1 MQKVARDDI
10 VCLFRD
16 LTSRVTRANLRFLA
30 FCAAFGA
37 AAMAA
42 APADAQVMARGYY
55 HHLDSRAS
63 FFISEVTEADQ
74 VRTEMITYHLSGNE
88 PMDIPAWRH
97 SYMDSSGVQHHVTV
111 VDFAPHYEMHNS
123 TVQYSMMDAATNY
136 RQKGEV
142 ILDQGTRS
150 DRIPTHIL
158 NVQLDNG
165 NVLFVVLM
173 LHQNDDMNERRLLIA
188 EAEKPPGA
196 RQPALF
202 LASLGVINPE
212 FFGTDADH
220 TLWRVRYSPA
230 GPPIHDQ
237 QLVATQPWGIGVF
250 DEDMSA
256 GGEAIPQ

>member
-1 MQKVARDDI
+1 MQNLTKFKLLA
-10 VCLFRD
+10 VCA
-16 LTSRVTRANLRFLA
+16 V
-30 FCAAFGA
+30 FGA
-37 AAMAA
+37 VAMSA
-42 APADAQVMARGYY
+42 APASAQVMARGYY
-55 HHLDSRAS
+55 HHLESRAS

-74 VRTEMITYHLSGNE
+74 ISTEMFTYHVEGNE
-88 PMDIPAWRH
+88 PMDVPAWRH
-97 SYMDSSGVQHHVTV
+97 SYLDSRGTQHHVTV
-111 VDFAPHYEMHNS
+111 VDFAPYYEKSNS
-123 TVQYSMMDAATNY
+123 TVQYSMADAATNY

-158 NVQLDNG
+158 NLQLDNG

-173 LHQNDDMNERRLLIA
+173 LHQNDDMDERRLLIA
-188 EAEKPPGA
+188 EAEMPRGA

-220 TLWRVRYSPA
+220 TLWRVRYTPA

-237 QLVATQPWGIGVF
+237 RLVATQPWGVGEF
-250 DEDMSA
+250 DEVMSA
-256 GGEAIPQ
+256 GGESVPE